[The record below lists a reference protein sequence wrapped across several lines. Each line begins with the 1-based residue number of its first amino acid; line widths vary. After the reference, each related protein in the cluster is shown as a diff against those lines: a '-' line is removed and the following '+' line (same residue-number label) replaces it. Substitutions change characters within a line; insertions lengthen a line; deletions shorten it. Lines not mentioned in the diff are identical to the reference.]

1 MGVTGFVLLKLF
13 HLKIVSAK
21 VTAQL
26 CVAKLQKALLWSNR
40 VVYLELIW
48 LLVTWKEK
56 LGFMK
61 KATYAIIL
69 AMRTL

>member
-1 MGVTGFVLLKLF
+1 MPGPARQDKSLSS
-13 HLKIVSAK
+13 I

-26 CVAKLQKALLWSNR
+26 CTTKLRKAPLWSNH

-69 AMRTL
+69 AMRAPYSRLL